1 MKWLRH
7 LGKQQIICHEVVLL
21 YNHDRKFTGCL
32 KKKKKKK
39 KKKTKTFF
47 EIGIIP
53 LFIKESSKFL
63 YGLSKMI
70 FFALLKSPYIAVLKK
85 EVTS

>member
-1 MKWLRH
+1 MKLFSFIYMTEN
-7 LGKQQIICHEVVLL
+7 LQGVS
-21 YNHDRKFTGCL
+21 
-32 KKKKKKK
+32 KKKKKK